1 MRTKNDI
8 PDQSGK
14 IAVITGANV
23 GIGYE
28 TAIALYEAGAHVV
41 LACRDM
47 DSGKLA
53 IEKIANGTGKGSV
66 ALMYIDLSSLA
77 SVTQFAASIKKTYTK
92 VDLLIN
98 NAGVMTPPLSKT
110 AEGYEMQ
117 FGVNFLGHFALTLN
131 LRKLM
136 VNAPE
141 SRIVTVTSLAYHYG
155 TINFDNLKLEMSYDP
170 FREYCQSKL
179 ADLVFAVELQR
190 RINAAGE
197 QLYSVAAHPG
207 VTRSSLSRHMSA
219 ADIENAIIQFGT
231 LMDTARGA
239 LSVLYAATANEII
252 PGGFYGPDSDGGL
265 RGYPVLTE
273 IGENA
278 SDEILGKKLWTE
290 AEKMI
295 RQTAL

>member
-1 MRTKNDI
+1 MWTKNDI

-14 IAVITGANV
+14 IAVLTGANV

-47 DSGKLA
+47 DSGKQA
-53 IEKIANGTGKGSV
+53 FEKIADSTGRGSV
-66 ALMYIDLSSLA
+66 ALMHLDLSSLA
-77 SVTQFAASIKKTYTK
+77 SVTQFAAAIKKTYPK

-110 AEGYEMQ
+110 AEGYELQ

-131 LRKLM
+131 LRELL

-141 SRIVTVTSLAYHYG
+141 SRIVTITSLAYHYG
-155 TINFDNLKLEMSYDP
+155 TINFDNLKSEMSYDP

-190 RINAAGE
+190 RAHAAGE
-197 QLYSVAAHPG
+197 HLCSVAAHPG
-207 VTRSSLSRHMSA
+207 VTKSSISRHMSA
-219 ADIENAIIQFGT
+219 ADIEKAIIQFGA
-231 LMDTARGA
+231 LMDTAQGA
-239 LSVLYAATANEII
+239 LSVLYAATASEVV

-265 RGYPVLTE
+265 RGYPVFTE

-278 SDEILGKKLWTE
+278 SDEVLGKKLWNE

-295 RQTAL
+295 RQNPS

>member
-1 MRTKNDI
+1 MWTKNDI

-14 IAVITGANV
+14 VVVITGANV

-47 DSGKLA
+47 ERGKLA
-53 IEKIANGTGKGSV
+53 FEKIVNSAGKGSV
-66 ALMYIDLSSLA
+66 ALIYIDLSSLA
-77 SVTQFAASIKKTYTK
+77 SVTKFSASVKKTYPK
-92 VDLLIN
+92 IDLLIN
-98 NAGVMTPPLSKT
+98 NAGVMIPPSSKT
-110 AEGYEMQ
+110 TEGYEMQ

-131 LRKLM
+131 LYELL
-136 VNAPE
+136 VNAPG

-155 TINFDNLKLEMSYDP
+155 TINFNNLRLEMTYDP

-179 ADLVFAVELQR
+179 ADLIFAIELQR
-190 RINAAGE
+190 RINASGE

-207 VTRSSLSRHMSA
+207 VTKSSLSRHMSA
-219 ADIENAIIQFGT
+219 ADIEKAISQFGM
-231 LMDTARGA
+231 LMDTAQGA
-239 LSVLYAATANEII
+239 LSILYAATAKDVI

-278 SDEILGKKLWTE
+278 NNEILGKKLWNE
-290 AEKMI
+290 GEKMI
-295 RQTAL
+295 GKNAS